1 MTGMA
6 PVLSRRWWAEP
17 GQVESGFLLA
27 VRRFA
32 GPLRGISLVLVGVF
46 GVLATP
52 VGALPLGFALLGL
65 AVVSGAVDLYA
76 GWTGGGMR
84 TALVLTLVR
93 AAAICA
99 TQQWTAPAPGEMN
112 QWALNTLTITAIT
125 LQWAWPPSVT
135 VPTLAGL
142 LAVSLPMFGVDDGVT
157 TGLRVVIESV
167 LARLAF
173 LLLLRSAREIDKL
186 RVRQVRLERA
196 ESLALARHRQER
208 EYLALLHD
216 TASATFLMIAA
227 RGGDSDPA
235 EVARYARRDLAVLT
249 GSSGGLEGFNGLVA
263 VESSLR
269 PLVEQSPLEVDA
281 RWDRVPMVPVSVA
294 LALVRAVREALV
306 NVERHAEVTAV
317 ALHVMAEDGGVVV
330 TVTDTGRGFDPG
342 AVAGDRHGIRGSLIE
357 RMSAVG
363 GSAVVTSAPGAGT
376 TVRLAWSDG

>member
-1 MTGMA
+1 MA
-6 PVLSRRWWAEP
+6 PVPVRRHWTEP
-17 GQVESGFLLA
+17 GQVESDFLLA

-32 GPLRGISLVLVGVF
+32 CPGRGIGLVVVSVF

-52 VGALPLGFALLGL
+52 AGALPLGYALLGL
-65 AVVSGAVDLYA
+65 AVAGGVVDVYA
-76 GWTGGGMR
+76 GWTGRGKH
-84 TALVLTLVR
+84 TAFVLALVRVG
-93 AAAICA
+93 AICVS
-99 TQQWTAPAPGEMN
+99 QQWTAPMPDEVN
-112 QWALNTLTITAIT
+112 QWAFNTLTITAIT
-125 LQWAWPPSVT
+125 LQWEWPPSVT
-135 VPTLAGL
+135 APTLAGL
-142 LAVSLPMFGVDDGVT
+142 MAVSLPMFGVHESVT

-173 LLLLRSAREIDKL
+173 LLLLRSAREVDRL
-186 RVRQVRLERA
+186 RERQVRLERA

-235 EVARYARRDLAVLT
+235 EVARYARRDLAILT
-249 GSSGGLEGFNGLVA
+249 GSSGGPEGYDGLVA

-281 RWDRVPMVPVSVA
+281 RWDQVPLVPVSVA
-294 LALVRAVREALV
+294 LALVRAMREALV
-306 NVERHAEVTAV
+306 NVERHAGVTAV
-317 ALHVMAEDGGVVV
+317 ALHVTAGDGGVVV

-376 TVRLAWSDG
+376 TVRLAWSDA

>member
-1 MTGMA
+1 
-6 PVLSRRWWAEP
+6 V
-17 GQVESGFLLA
+17 
-27 VRRFA
+27 
-32 GPLRGISLVLVGVF
+32 
-46 GVLATP
+46 
-52 VGALPLGFALLGL
+52 
-65 AVVSGAVDLYA
+65 
-76 GWTGGGMR
+76 
-84 TALVLTLVR
+84 
-93 AAAICA
+93 
-99 TQQWTAPAPGEMN
+99 N
-112 QWALNTLTITAIT
+112 QWAFNTLTITAIT
-125 LQWAWPPSVT
+125 LQWEWPPSVT
-135 VPTLAGL
+135 APTLAGL
-142 LAVSLPMFGVDDGVT
+142 MAVSLPMFGVHESVT

-173 LLLLRSAREIDKL
+173 LLLLRSAREVDRL
-186 RVRQVRLERA
+186 RERQVRLERA

-235 EVARYARRDLAVLT
+235 EVARYARRDLAILI
-249 GSSGGLEGFNGLVA
+249 GSSGGPVGYDGLVA

-281 RWDRVPMVPVSVA
+281 RWDRVPLVPVSVA

-306 NVERHAEVTAV
+306 NVERHAGVTAV
-317 ALHVMAEDGGVVV
+317 ALHVTAGDGGVVV

-376 TVRLAWSDG
+376 TVRLAWSDA

>member
-1 MTGMA
+1 
-6 PVLSRRWWAEP
+6 
-17 GQVESGFLLA
+17 

-32 GPLRGISLVLVGVF
+32 GPGRGIGLVVVGVF

-52 VGALPLGFALLGL
+52 VGALPLGYALLGL
-65 AVVSGAVDLYA
+65 AVAGGVVDLYA
-76 GWTGGGMR
+76 GWTGRGKR
-84 TALVLTLVR
+84 TAFVLALVR
-93 AAAICA
+93 AGAIWGS
-99 TQQWTAPAPGEMN
+99 QQWTAPMPDEVN
-112 QWALNTLTITAIT
+112 QWAFNTLTITAIT
-125 LQWAWPPSVT
+125 LQWEWPPSVT

-142 LAVSLPMFGVDDGVT
+142 LVVSLHVFGVDDSVT
-157 TGLRVVIESV
+157 TGMRVVIESV

-173 LLLLRSAREIDKL
+173 LLLLRSAREVD
-186 RVRQVRLERA
+186 RSRERQVRLERA
-196 ESLALARHRQER
+196 EFLALARHRQER

-235 EVARYARRDLAVLT
+235 EVARYARRDLAILT
-249 GSSGGLEGFNGLVA
+249 GSSGGSEDCNGYNGLVA

-281 RWDRVPMVPVSVA
+281 RWDRVPLVPVSVA

-317 ALHVMAEDGGVVV
+317 AVHVTAGDGGGVVV

-376 TVRLAWSDG
+376 TVRLAWSDA

>member
-1 MTGMA
+1 VSAVGGTE
-6 PVLSRRWWAEP
+6 R
-17 GQVESGFLLA
+17 GQVESDFLLA

-32 GPLRGISLVLVGVF
+32 RPGRGVGLVLVSVF

-52 VGALPLGFALLGL
+52 TGALPLGYALLGL
-65 AVVSGAVDLYA
+65 AVAGGVADVYA
-76 GWTGGGMR
+76 GWTGRGER
-84 TALVLTLVR
+84 TALVLALVR
-93 AAAICA
+93 VGAICVS
-99 TQQWTAPAPGEMN
+99 QQWTAPVPGEMN

-125 LQWAWPPSVT
+125 LQWEWPPSVT

-142 LAVSLPMFGVDDGVT
+142 LAVSLPTLGVDDGVT

-173 LLLLRSAREIDKL
+173 LLLLRSAREVD
-186 RVRQVRLERA
+186 RMRERQVRLERA
-196 ESLALARHRQER
+196 ESLALARRRQER

-235 EVARYARRDLAVLT
+235 EVAGYARRDLAVLT
-249 GSSGGLEGFNGLVA
+249 GSAGSEGYNGLVA

-269 PLVEQSPLEVDA
+269 PLVEQSPLEVAA
-281 RWDRVPMVPVSVA
+281 RWDRVPLVPVSVA

-317 ALHVMAEDGGVVV
+317 ALHVTAEDGGVVV

-342 AVAGDRHGIRGSLIE
+342 AVAGNRHGIRGSMVE

-363 GSAVVTSAPGAGT
+363 GSAVVTTAPGAGT
-376 TVRLAWSDG
+376 TVRLAWSDA